1 MAVELPA
8 AEQTRRASKRPRA
21 KPDDDALRDHRASAT
36 RPKRARPNSEELAEE
51 GEVGEEEP
59 EKEPP
64 EGEPEGE
71 EEVSGMLKEPAS

>member
-1 MAVELPA
+1 M
-8 AEQTRRASKRPRA
+8 
-21 KPDDDALRDHRASAT
+21 
-36 RPKRARPNSEELAEE
+36 
-51 GEVGEEEP
+51 GEEEP